1 MVPKRVFQKD
11 RFGRTVVVD
20 AGTRGIAEVE
30 AKARPHMRNLDRAAA
45 GILRNRTGAESAI
58 RGAYG
63 QTLKS
68 AQRFAPSANRYV
80 GTVLN
85 ITPARVQPAGG
96 EKIATFRKLPE
107 RFAEVVMHS
116 EIREVPCTEAQ

>member
-1 MVPKRVFQKD
+1 MVPESIFQKD
-11 RFGRTVVVD
+11 RLGRTAAID
-20 AGTRGIAEVE
+20 AGTRGIAGVE
-30 AKARPHMRNLDRAAA
+30 AKARPHMENLDRAAA
-45 GILRNRTGAESAI
+45 WIMRNRTGAENAI

-68 AQRFAPSANRYV
+68 AQRFAPGANRYV

-85 ITPARVQPAGG
+85 ITLARVQPAGG
-96 EKIATFRKLPE
+96 EKIAAFRKLPE

>member
-11 RFGRTVVVD
+11 RFGGTVVVD

-68 AQRFAPSANRYV
+68 AQRFAPSANCCV
-80 GTVLN
+80 GTVLY
-85 ITPARVQPAGG
+85 ITLVREQPTGG
-96 EKIATFRKLPE
+96 ENIAAFRKIPE
-107 RFAEVVMHS
+107 RCAEVVMHS
-116 EIREVPCTEAQ
+116 KIREVSCTEAQ

>member
-20 AGTRGIAEVE
+20 AGTRGIVEVE

-45 GILRNRTGAESAI
+45 GILRNRTGAKNAI

-68 AQRFAPSANRYV
+68 AQRFAPSANCCV
-80 GTVLN
+80 GTVLY
-85 ITPARVQPAGG
+85 ITLAREQPTGG
-96 EKIATFRKLPE
+96 ENIAAFRKIPE

-116 EIREVPCTEAQ
+116 KIREVSCTEAQ